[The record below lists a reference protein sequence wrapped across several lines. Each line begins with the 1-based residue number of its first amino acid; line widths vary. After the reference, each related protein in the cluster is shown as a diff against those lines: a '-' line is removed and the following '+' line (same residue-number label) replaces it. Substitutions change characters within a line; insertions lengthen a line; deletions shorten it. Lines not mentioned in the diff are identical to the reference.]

1 MLNSHH
7 RSFLLELGVSTYNV
21 MTDRVSFSSL
31 TKLFGANEK
40 LLNEVNTTKT
50 ELKLYSNER

>member
-1 MLNSHH
+1 
-7 RSFLLELGVSTYNV
+7 